1 MKNKKTDG
9 LKKLM
14 KFIKLEN
21 IVKFCIRVEK

>member
-14 KFIKLEN
+14 KVIKLEN
-21 IVKFCIRVEK
+21 IVKFFIRVEK

>member
-1 MKNKKTDG
+1 MKSKKTYG

-14 KFIKLEN
+14 KVIKLEN